1 MNVQSAQDTVT
12 IVTVNKGNK
21 RDREQDKIQTDVLK
35 KGARQMAFEYEIVKH
50 IATLGEANDR
60 TLEVNLVSW
69 NKRPAKVDIRR
80 WDKDHTFMGKGVAL
94 TEDEA
99 KALYEAL
106 KGRYE

>member
-1 MNVQSAQDTVT
+1 MSIAHASVT

-21 RDREQDKIQTDVLK
+21 TDREQDKIQTDVLK

-99 KALYEAL
+99 KALLEAL
-106 KGRYE
+106 KGRYDV

>member
-1 MNVQSAQDTVT
+1 MNVKIAHATVM

-21 RDREQDKIQTDVLK
+21 RDRKQHKIQTDVLK

-69 NKRPAKVDIRR
+69 NKRPAKIDIRR

-94 TEDEA
+94 TDEEA
-99 KALYEAL
+99 KALLEAL